1 MDTNSYLDTDG
12 ALDRAVINKHGQVQL
27 TNPVLPDA
35 PAPSTD
41 HSLRHSLDERRHT
54 AAAKLRK
61 ALHISKPSDT
71 SPTDTQPIL
80 ANDSTVKSY
89 RSRLGHDLA
98 EPTKISVDG
107 LLHHPVDTIK
117 DKMSA
122 QSSDQAT
129 ANIATKEISHGQE
142 VELIKAEDR
151 VEGAATKEERAAAV
165 QERDHL
171 IKERQNVYV
180 RWTMDRHV
188 TQCRVLPDDIG
199 RKPLSDFEHKTLQ
212 GDTAVDW
219 KAYGRHLTQ
228 YYAQQY
234 GGQYIGYGSSPPAP
248 TKQSIMPNIERVII
262 ASAPFQRVMMMTRQI
277 YRWENPTTTSVV
289 LVLYMTLVYYGLLLP
304 GMLSGL
310 VYVVLRHRMLQKT
323 LEDVRADLE
332 RTEDQRQEPLDLT
345 EFIEKQRDGSWMERL
360 QEVMGP
366 WVMIQLA
373 DAANMFE
380 ILRNFYEWRVPSRT
394 MATLSIFVFGII
406 ITTFMPINILVKSSL
421 FGAGIVFFGLFPLG
435 TNFPEYRL
443 LASVPR
449 RVFWNIPTHAEWA
462 IKSLQAEGT
471 RYQQKESPSSDVT
484 LNKDYGFYPTH
495 INNDRG
501 RLIISAR
508 SIRFETN
515 IGHKVAFVLNYDLLA
530 KLEKIDRIKSKMT
543 PGKDTGKDLR
553 IQSKLGDEEWVLA
566 DMDDRDQA
574 FSQIVGFSN
583 ASWQVVW

>member
-1 MDTNSYLDTDG
+1 MDTKPYLDTDG
-12 ALDRAVINKHGQVQL
+12 ALGRAVINKNGQIQL
-27 TNPVLPDA
+27 TNPVLPGP

-41 HSLRHSLDERRHT
+41 HSLRHSLDGKRHA

-80 ANDSTVKSY
+80 ANDSTVKAY
-89 RSRLGHDLA
+89 RSRLGHDLP
-98 EPTKISVDG
+98 EPTKISVHG

-117 DKMSA
+117 DKISA

-151 VEGAATKEERAAAV
+151 VESAATKEEQAAAI

-171 IKERQNVYV
+171 IKDRQNMYV
-180 RWTMDRHV
+180 RWTTDRHV
-188 TQCRVLPDDIG
+188 TQCRVLPDNIS
-199 RKPLSDFEHKTLQ
+199 RKPLSDFERRTFQ
-212 GDTAVDW
+212 GDTAIDW
-219 KAYGRHLTQ
+219 NEYGRHLTQ

-248 TKQSIMPNIERVII
+248 TKESIMPNIERVII
-262 ASAPFQRVMMMTRQI
+262 ASAAFQRVMMMTRQI
-277 YRWENPTTTSVV
+277 YRWENPTTTAVV

-304 GMLSGL
+304 GILSGL
-310 VYVVLRHRMLQKT
+310 VYLVLRHRMLQKT

-332 RTEDQRQEPLDLT
+332 RTEEQSQDPLDLT

-380 ILRNFYEWRVPSRT
+380 ILRNLYEWRVPSRT
-394 MATLSIFVFGII
+394 MATLSILVSGIVV
-406 ITTFMPINILVKSSL
+406 TTFVPINILVKSSL
-421 FGAGIVFFGLFPLG
+421 FGAGVVFFGLFPLG

-471 RYQQKESPSSDVT
+471 R
-484 LNKDYGFYPTH
+484 
-495 INNDRG
+495 
-501 RLIISAR
+501 
-508 SIRFETN
+508 
-515 IGHKVAFVLNYDLLA
+515 
-530 KLEKIDRIKSKMT
+530 
-543 PGKDTGKDLR
+543 
-553 IQSKLGDEEWVLA
+553 
-566 DMDDRDQA
+566 
-574 FSQIVGFSN
+574 
-583 ASWQVVW
+583 